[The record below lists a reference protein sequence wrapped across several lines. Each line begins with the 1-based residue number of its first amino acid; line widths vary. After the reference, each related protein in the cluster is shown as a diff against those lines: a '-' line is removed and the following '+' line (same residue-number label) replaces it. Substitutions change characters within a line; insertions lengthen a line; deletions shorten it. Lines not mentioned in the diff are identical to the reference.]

1 MDKDKSF
8 YEELRTTE
16 AIDLRDERGKS
27 HNLALILVEFVLA
40 LLSNRDGNMSS
51 IHRHMDAHHAQV
63 CCFLGLE
70 DAVPKKR

>member
-1 MDKDKSF
+1 MDKDISF
-8 YEELRTTE
+8 FEELRTNE

-51 IHRHMDAHHAQV
+51 IHRHMEAHHVRV
-63 CCFLGLE
+63 CRFLGLE
-70 DAVPKKR
+70 DEAPKKQ